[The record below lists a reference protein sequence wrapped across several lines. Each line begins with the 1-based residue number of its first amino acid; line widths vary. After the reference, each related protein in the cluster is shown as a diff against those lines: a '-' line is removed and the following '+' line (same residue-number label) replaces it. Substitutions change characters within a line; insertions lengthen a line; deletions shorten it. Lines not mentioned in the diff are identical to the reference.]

1 MNNFVIFSVY
11 EEVGITTG
19 GLNLVVLVSVMVFA
33 ESISQLGFWFRYWTL
48 TKIVVSVVHNSH
60 LRLK

>member
-19 GLNLVVLVSVMVFA
+19 DLLTSWIQVFIESKTLIEFTKGPWHANLLLV
-33 ESISQLGFWFRYWTL
+33 G
-48 TKIVVSVVHNSH
+48 K
-60 LRLK
+60 